1 MAPHMRLGNR
11 EMEALELEDNGTLCM
26 RVTPLHHIRAIAP
39 MWCAQRCL
47 EASELVDNGT
57 LCMRLTPLHHIRAI
71 APMWCAQRC
80 PEPRKPLA
88 TLETE
93 ASDLWTAWTLGPAAA
108 QVAPRG
114 YPLEPEA
121 SEHHWPLGNQ
131 ELEDAELRLEL
142 EDLEPEG
149 IGLELLDNG
158 QGALEDPRP

>member
-47 EASELVDNGT
+47 E
-57 LCMRLTPLHHIRAI
+57 
-71 APMWCAQRC
+71 
-80 PEPRKPLA
+80 PRKLLA

-114 YPLEPEA
+114 SPLEPEA
-121 SEHHWPLGNQ
+121 SEHHWPLGNL

-149 IGLELLDNG
+149 NGLEPVDNG
-158 QGALEDPRP
+158 QGALEDLRL

>member
-1 MAPHMRLGNR
+1 
-11 EMEALELEDNGTLCM
+11 M
-26 RVTPLHHIRAIAP
+26 RVTPLHFLSTLVLEK
-39 MWCAQRCL
+39 CA
-47 EASELVDNGT
+47 
-57 LCMRLTPLHHIRAI
+57 LTH
-71 APMWCAQRC
+71 

-114 YPLEPEA
+114 FPLEPEA

-149 IGLELLDNG
+149 IGLELVDNG
-158 QGALEDPRP
+158 QGALEDLRP